1 MRDRGEKW
9 GQESS
14 REIAQSLLEDLA
26 RGASIVKYRGAVSVL
41 TGAPGDS
48 LCFTKTA
55 LLLCGG
61 KRNSGAGCDERIPQ
75 PR

>member
-1 MRDRGEKW
+1 MGPGEKQRNRSVPP
-9 GQESS
+9 GGP
-14 REIAQSLLEDLA
+14 RMGRLHP
-26 RGASIVKYRGAVSVL
+26 KYRGAVSVL

-61 KRNSGAGCDERIPQ
+61 KRHSSAGCDERIPQ